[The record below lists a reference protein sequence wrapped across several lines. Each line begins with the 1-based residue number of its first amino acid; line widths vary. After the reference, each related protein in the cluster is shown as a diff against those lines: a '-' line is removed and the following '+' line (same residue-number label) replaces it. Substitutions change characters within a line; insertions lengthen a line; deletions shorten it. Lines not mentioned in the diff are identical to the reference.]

1 MSAEAPGSR
10 GGAAA
15 AAGTARILAIEAAHL
30 TTGISEEAAAGARA
44 FVSGRGTVLRDAD
57 GREYLDLASGI
68 FTQTTGHGH
77 PHVVASLHQQL
88 DRLWNVHDFPTDAR
102 AALCEKLASFFPEE
116 LQTFAFFTTG
126 AEAIEAAIRA
136 VFGAVAPERGRL
148 AALRYGFHGKT
159 MGARMLVHWDVGTT
173 AFSGNS
179 VLGYPGY
186 CYRCPLDLTYPSC
199 DLKCAQL
206 VNKHISSKQNIA
218 ALFFE
223 PIQGAAGVI
232 VPPVEYW
239 PMIQEACRRS
249 GVLLVAD
256 EVVTAGGRTGEFL
269 ACSLFN
275 LRPDLVAAAK
285 GLSSGFPF
293 AMLAGRREL
302 LSSGELGR
310 PGGASSTFGGNP
322 LSATAARATLEV
334 LESEQLLARVRALG
348 ARLGAGL
355 AALRADFPAVGD
367 ARGVGLLH
375 ALELVRSP
383 TGKEPDAGAAR
394 AFYQRCLELG
404 VKTCLGGHVI
414 RIGPPFTISEA
425 ELDQALAVFRQA
437 LTELA
442 ERPR

>member
-1 MSAEAPGSR
+1 MSTEQ
-10 GGAAA
+10 
-15 AAGTARILAIEAAHL
+15 ILASERAFL
-30 TTGISEEAAAGARA
+30 NRGLSEEAALAGVA
-44 FVSGRGTVLRDAD
+44 FVRGQGSVLIDAE
-57 GREYLDLASGI
+57 GREYLDMSSGI

-77 PHVVASLHQQL
+77 PHVLASLHEQL

-102 AALCEKLASFFPEE
+102 AALCRKLAELFPQS

-136 VFGAVAPERGRL
+136 VFGAVAPQRQRL

-173 AFSGNS
+173 SFSGNS

-199 DLKCAQL
+199 ELKCAKL
-206 VNKHISSKQNIA
+206 VNKHISSKKNIA

-223 PIQGAAGVI
+223 PIQGASGVI
-232 VPPVEYW
+232 VPPLEYW
-239 PMIQEACRRS
+239 PMIQDECRKN

-256 EVVTAGGRTGEFL
+256 EVVTAGGRSGEFL

-275 LRPDLVAAAK
+275 IEPDIVAAAK

-293 AMLAGRREL
+293 AMLAGRKEIL
-302 LSSGELGR
+302 NQGEFAQSGA
-310 PGGASSTFGGNP
+310 ASSTFGGNP

-334 LESEQLLARVRALG
+334 LESERLIDRVRVLGERLRQGLLA
-348 ARLGAGL
+348 L
-355 AALRADFPAVGD
+355 ASDFPAIGD

-375 ALELVRSP
+375 ALEFVVTR
-383 TGKEPDAGAAR
+383 TGKEPDPDTSR
-394 AFYQRCLELG
+394 RFFLRCMELG
-404 VKTCLGGHVI
+404 VKTCIGGHII
-414 RIGPPFTISEA
+414 RIGPPFTMSED
-425 ELDQALAVFRQA
+425 ELDRALVVFRHV
-437 LTELA
+437 LTELHG
-442 ERPR
+442 PRA

>member
-1 MSAEAPGSR
+1 VC
-10 GGAAA
+10 
-15 AAGTARILAIEAAHL
+15 AH
-30 TTGISEEAAAGARA
+30 
-44 FVSGRGTVLRDAD
+44 RD
-57 GREYLDLASGI
+57 YLDLSSGI
-68 FTQTTGHGH
+68 FTQSTGHGH

-102 AALCEKLASFFPEE
+102 AALCQKLAGYFPEQ

-136 VFGAVAPERGRL
+136 VFGAVAPQRQRL

-173 AFSGNS
+173 SFSGNS

-186 CYRCPLDLTYPSC
+186 CYRCPLDLAYPSC
-199 DLKCAQL
+199 ELKCAKL
-206 VNKHISSKQNIA
+206 VNKHISSKPNIA

-232 VPPVEYW
+232 VPPLEYW
-239 PMIQEACRRS
+239 PMIQEECRRS

-275 LRPDLVAAAK
+275 LQPDLVAAAK

-293 AMLAGRREL
+293 SMLAGRKEL
-302 LSSGELGR
+302 LNAGEFARSGA
-310 PGGASSTFGGNP
+310 ASSTYGGNP

-334 LESEQLLARVRALG
+334 LESEQLLPRVRTLG
-348 ARLGAGL
+348 AQLGAGL
-355 AALRADFPAVGD
+355 TALKAEFPAIGD

-375 ALELVRSP
+375 ALEFVTSP
-383 TGKEPDAGAAR
+383 ESKAPDAGKAR
-394 AFYQRCLELG
+394 FFFKRCMELG
-404 VKTCLGGHVI
+404 VKTCLGGHII
-414 RIGPPFTISEA
+414 RLGPPFTISESQ
-425 ELDQALAVFRQA
+425 LDHALGVFRRV
-437 LTELA
+437 LIDLHEHH
-442 ERPR
+442 R